1 MEDTYMRDETS
12 QDKIPTTIPEI
23 TKHICAQLDEINA
36 RVHNINRALLRQQE
50 TMLDMLKR
58 EQRR

>member
-1 MEDTYMRDETS
+1 MRDETS